1 MTAEIERIR
10 EQSKPSRQAAL
21 MREPEDEVVF
31 ATMHFDGGGQTPG
44 PIGGG
49 VVIELADGR
58 EHESS
63 FYLLEGTHNVA
74 EYKALAHGL
83 DCVLRLGVTH
93 VNIFGDSRLVV
104 EQVNGRWRCR
114 NSALDQLR
122 RAVMSKLDS
131 LESWSLKWT
140 PRTSN
145 RRAGRAR
152 DGRDQRGARVVAG
165 KEVGVDECV
174 RCATTSRTRRAE
186 ADDS

>member
-1 MTAEIERIR
+1 MTVELRDDDEPEPFSEPAPLDVDE
-10 EQSKPSRQAAL
+10 AAL
-21 MREPEDEVVF
+21 MRELEDEVVF
-31 ATMHFDGGGQTPG
+31 ATMHFDGGGQAPG

-63 FYLLEGTHNVA
+63 FYLLDGTHNVA
-74 EYKALAHGL
+74 EYTALAHGL

-131 LESWSLKWT
+131 LESWSLNWT
-140 PRTSN
+140 PRNSN
-145 RRAGRAR
+145 RRADALATAAISEGRA
-152 DGRDQRGARVVAG
+152 
-165 KEVGVDECV
+165 
-174 RCATTSRTRRAE
+174 
-186 ADDS
+186 